1 LSFTLLG
8 SFCNDVSIF
17 AHMEESRLNKP
28 TYLAQKGVSLM
39 KRRGKL
45 ILLEVR
51 MCSAFRLL
59 RVKKVER

>member
-1 LSFTLLG
+1 
-8 SFCNDVSIF
+8 
-17 AHMEESRLNKP
+17 
-28 TYLAQKGVSLM
+28 LAQKGVSLM